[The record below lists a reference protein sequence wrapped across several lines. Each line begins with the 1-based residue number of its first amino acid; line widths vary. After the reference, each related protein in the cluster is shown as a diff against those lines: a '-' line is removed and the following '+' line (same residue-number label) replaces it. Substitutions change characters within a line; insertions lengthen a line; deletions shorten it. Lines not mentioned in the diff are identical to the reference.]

1 MNLVVGATGFIGQR
15 LCHAFARDGES
26 FRALARSAETGT
38 DMIVA
43 DLSDAASL
51 AAACTGVRRV
61 FHCAGYAH
69 AFSSQND
76 ADATRH
82 WQVNFEGAR
91 NMALAAAKAG
101 VETFVF
107 LSSVK
112 AMAEPGDCCVNEDW
126 PGEPITAYG
135 KAKRAAEEAIRE
147 IGDQFGMDVVILRLS
162 MVYGAGSRGNLER
175 MARLVARRLFPPLPE
190 TGNHRSLVHVSDV
203 VDAMRAV
210 ADTPKAAGNVYIVA
224 GPEAPSG
231 RQLFDAL
238 RAAQGLPVCR
248 WQVPHPVMRMAALV
262 GDGMEHLVQRRLP
275 IDSEVLQRLLG
286 SAWYSP
292 ERLALELGWRAKIRV
307 VDGIR
312 ESCGT

>member
-1 MNLVVGATGFIGQR
+1 MNLVVGATGFIGRR
-15 LCHAFARDGES
+15 LCQALARDGEG
-26 FRALARSAETGT
+26 FRALARSAVPGTET
-38 DMIVA
+38 IIA
-43 DLSDAASL
+43 DLSDVASL
-51 AAACTGVRRV
+51 ADACTGVRRV

-76 ADATRH
+76 DDATRH
-82 WQVNFEGAR
+82 WQVNFEGAC

-112 AMAEPGDCCVNEDW
+112 AMAEPGDYCVDEDW

-147 IGDQFGMDVVILRLS
+147 IGDRFGMGVVILRLS

-175 MARLVARRLFPPLPE
+175 MARLVARGLFPPLPE
-190 TGNHRSLVHVSDV
+190 TGNHRSLIHVSDV
-203 VDAMRAV
+203 VDAMRTVAV
-210 ADTPKAAGNVYIVA
+210 TPKAAGNVYIVA

-238 RAAQGLPVCR
+238 RAAQGLPVCH
-248 WQVPHPVMRMAALV
+248 WQVPSSVMRLAALA
-262 GDGMEHLVQRRLP
+262 GDGMEQLMQRRLP
-275 IDSEVLQRLLG
+275 IDSEVLQSLLG
-286 SAWYSP
+286 SAWYSS
-292 ERLALELGWRAKIRV
+292 ERLALELGWRARV
-307 VDGIR
+307 RLVDGIR
-312 ESCGT
+312 ESCGA